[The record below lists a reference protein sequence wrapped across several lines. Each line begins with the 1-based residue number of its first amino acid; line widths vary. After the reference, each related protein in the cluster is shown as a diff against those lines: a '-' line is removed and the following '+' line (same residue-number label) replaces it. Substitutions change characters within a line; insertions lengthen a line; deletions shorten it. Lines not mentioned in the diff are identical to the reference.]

1 MDDLLLFLILLCI
14 FFSIMIFFNKD
25 MFDPDVIR
33 VKSTVD
39 DQVYLV
45 RKFPNSQEAA
55 DLLANYKKDIIKL
68 SQKMKDKY
76 IDNADKNSSDYE
88 YRKNGVERLLNNF
101 KVNNLSE
108 SDPYHKYKSYMINKG
123 EELYLCLRH
132 TKEKNYEFNDRNL
145 VIFTICHELAH
156 VCNITLQHPPEFWDW
171 MKVLLEAAEEIGL
184 YQPVDY
190 AKYPKEY
197 CGMTISSTPYIFK

>member
-1 MDDLLLFLILLCI
+1 MDDLLLFLIILFI

-25 MFDPDVIR
+25 MFDKDVIR
-33 VKSTVD
+33 VKSTID

-45 RKFPNSQEAA
+45 RELPNSKEAA
-55 DLLANYKKDIIKL
+55 NLLASYKKDIIKL
-68 SQKMKDKY
+68 SQKLKDKY

-88 YRKNGVERLLNNF
+88 YRKNGVERLLTKFNP
-101 KVNNLSE
+101 NNLSE

-132 TKEKNYEFNDRNL
+132 TKEKNYEFNDKNL
-145 VIFTICHELAH
+145 VIFTICHELSH

-171 MKVLLEAAEEIGL
+171 MKVLLETAEEIGL
-184 YQPVDY
+184 YQPIDY
-190 AKYPKEY
+190 ATYPTEY
-197 CGMTISSTPYIFK
+197 CGMIINSTPYIFK

>member
-1 MDDLLLFLILLCI
+1 MDDLLLFLIILCVFI
-14 FFSIMIFFNKD
+14 SIMVFFNKD
-25 MFDPDVIR
+25 LFDKDVIR
-33 VKSTVD
+33 VKSTID

-45 RKFPNSQEAA
+45 RKLPNSQEAA
-55 DLLANYKKDIIKL
+55 NLLASYKKDIIKI
-68 SQKMKDKY
+68 SQKLKEKY
-76 IDNADKNSSDYE
+76 IDNADKSDSEYE
-88 YRKNGVERLLNNF
+88 YKKNGIERLLSNF

-132 TKEKNYEFNDRNL
+132 TKDRNYEFNDRNL

-171 MKVLLEAAEEIGL
+171 MKVLLEVAEEIGL
-184 YQPVDY
+184 YKPVDY
-190 AKYPKEY
+190 AKYPAQY
-197 CGMTISSTPYIFK
+197 CGMAINSTPYIFK

>member
-1 MDDLLLFLILLCI
+1 MDDLLLFIIILCV
-14 FFSIMIFFNKD
+14 FFLVMIFFNKD
-25 MFDPDVIR
+25 LFDKDVIR
-33 VKSTVD
+33 VKSTID

-45 RKFPNSQEAA
+45 RKLPNSQEAA
-55 DLLANYKKDIIKL
+55 NLLASYKKDILKI
-68 SQKMKDKY
+68 SQKLREKY
-76 IDNADKNSSDYE
+76 IDNADKSDSEYE

-101 KVNNLSE
+101 KVDNLSE

-132 TKEKNYEFNDRNL
+132 TKDRNYEFNDRNL
-145 VIFTICHELAH
+145 VIFTICHELSH

-184 YQPVDY
+184 YKPVDY
-190 AKYPKEY
+190 SKYPAQY
-197 CGMTISSTPYIFK
+197 CGMAIRSTPYIFN

>member
-14 FFSIMIFFNKD
+14 FFSILIFFNKD

-39 DQVYLV
+39 DQVYIV

-68 SQKMKDKY
+68 SQKMKEKY

-108 SDPYHKYKSYMINKG
+108 SDPYHRYKSYMINKG
-123 EELYLCLRH
+123 EELY
-132 TKEKNYEFNDRNL
+132 
-145 VIFTICHELAH
+145 
-156 VCNITLQHPPEFWDW
+156 
-171 MKVLLEAAEEIGL
+171 
-184 YQPVDY
+184 
-190 AKYPKEY
+190 
-197 CGMTISSTPYIFK
+197 